1 MLVIILNLPLQSL
14 TDLTQLQWG
23 DTQEMIVLFLALRL
37 WSCENIQYNI
47 WNKLQGSAESEYKQA
62 FCLFIFYLCHFRQ
75 QSLAMA
81 QSQVSEKAALC
92 FHCHLS
98 QAYQQQHHLLLS
110 RYVVCLYTNFWNDP
124 FLYLTNVPFSCTFTW
139 YIIFLGWNVGS

>member
-124 FLYLTNVPFSCTFTW
+124 FLYLTNVPFSRTFTW
-139 YIIFLGWNVGS
+139 YIIFWGWNVGS

>member
-1 MLVIILNLPLQSL
+1 
-14 TDLTQLQWG
+14 
-23 DTQEMIVLFLALRL
+23 MIVLFLALRL

-110 RYVVCLYTNFWNDP
+110 RYVVCLYTNFLKWSIFVSHKCTLFMYFYMIHNIFGVKCWFVSPKGILLGLLKKMFP
-124 FLYLTNVPFSCTFTW
+124 FPSPPLW
-139 YIIFLGWNVGS
+139 

>member
-1 MLVIILNLPLQSL
+1 
-14 TDLTQLQWG
+14 
-23 DTQEMIVLFLALRL
+23 MIVLFLALRL

-124 FLYLTNVPFSCTFTW
+124 FLYLTNVPFSCTFLM
-139 YIIFLGWNVGS
+139 IHNIFGVKCWFVSPKGILLGLLKKMFPFPSPPLW